1 MYDLRSDTVTRP
13 TDGMRQA
20 MYEAEVGDDVF
31 GEDRTVLRLQ
41 ERVAALLG
49 KEAALFVPSGTM
61 GNQIALAVQTNP
73 GDEVIVE
80 RSMHVFNYESGA
92 GGLISGVQFN
102 VLDGANGVL
111 SAEQVRRAVRPGYYW
126 EPRSRMIWLENTLNK
141 AGGVIYPLDTIHDIA
156 SVAGAHEL
164 GFHLDGARLWNA
176 SAASGVTE
184 AEYAAPFDTVNVCLS
199 KGLGTPVGSV
209 LAGSTETMQRAHR
222 MRKVLGGGM
231 RQVGILAAAGLYAL
245 DHHRARLT
253 EDHANAQRLA
263 QGLAGLSAFSM
274 EGRSVDT
281 NIVMF
286 DTVESDALSALDLM
300 KAHGIFMVPFGPNT
314 IRATTHLDLSAN
326 DIDAV
331 LSVLRRIFAPTT
343 IATS

>member
-13 TDGMRQA
+13 TEGMRKA

-31 GEDRTVLRLQ
+31 GEDPTVLRLQ
-41 ERVAALLG
+41 ARVADLLG

-61 GNQIALAVQTNP
+61 GNQIALAIQTQP

-80 RSMHVFNYESGA
+80 RTMHVFNYESGA

-111 SAEQVRRAVRPGYYW
+111 SAAHIERALRPGYYW
-126 EPRSRMIWLENTLNK
+126 EPRSRLIWLENTLNK
-141 AGGVIYPLDTIHDIA
+141 AGGVVYPLDTIHEITVLA
-156 SVAGAHEL
+156 KQHNL
-164 GFHLDGARLWNA
+164 GLHLDGARLWNA
-176 SAASGVTE
+176 SAASGVLE
-184 AEYAAPFDTVNVCLS
+184 SAYAAPFDTVNVCLS
-199 KGLGTPVGSV
+199 KGLGAPIGSV
-209 LAGSTETMQRAHR
+209 LAGSTETIQQAHR

-231 RQVGILAAAGLYAL
+231 RQVGVLAAAGLYAL
-245 DHHRARLT
+245 DYHRARLAQ
-253 EDHANAQRLA
+253 DHANAQRLA
-263 QGLAGLSAFSM
+263 EGIAELPAFSM
-274 EGRSVDT
+274 DDRTVET

-286 DTVESDALSALDLM
+286 DTVGREALDVLEEM
-300 KAHGIFMVPFGPNT
+300 KAHGIWMVPFGPAT
-314 IRATTHLDLSAN
+314 IRATTHLDMSSN

-331 LSVLRRIFAPTT
+331 LSTLRRIFHPTT